1 MPGAANLKP
10 DSRNIYRIAK
20 ISLKKKKEGI
30 TEKYTMCSASM
41 SR

>member
-20 ISLKKKKEGI
+20 ISLKKKKG
-30 TEKYTMCSASM
+30 
-41 SR
+41 SRKNKLCAPPL